1 MHGLPDFNHAHPHNI
16 FAGQSMLSI
25 PYPRRSNRFGW
36 LNIEMNSKRASERE
50 REREREIP
58 KVYDS

>member
-1 MHGLPDFNHAHPHNI
+1 MHGLLDFNHVHPHNI
-16 FAGQSMLSI
+16 FAVHSMLSI

-36 LNIEMNSKRASERE
+36 LNIEMNSERE
-50 REREREIP
+50 REKEGP